1 MVLEVLSKVL
11 SKVFNKQNLVI
22 LVVFG
27 LIALLISKSDVYIK
41 TTYQGIV
48 LWATAVLPS
57 LLPFL
62 FLTSLLTKSPK
73 IINLSQKLNGFGR
86 FLYGAQGIGVYI
98 RIASILSGY
107 PVGAKIICDLYK
119 DGVISEKQA
128 EKYSTFSSTSGPLFI
143 IGTIGVNI
151 FSNLHYGII
160 ILVSHLLSSL
170 LVGVIFKKLPDN
182 RPIKRLLTF
191 QVSDNPLFEAMHSAI
206 ISVVITGG
214 FISVFYTF
222 SALAYDL
229 NLLYPL
235 KSLLSLIIN
244 EDLAEGVSL
253 GLVECT
259 KGIVTLANADKGN
272 LSCSLCCALVSFG
285 GLSVWFQ
292 SLAYLKTA
300 KVRTRIFIS
309 SKILHTIISFL
320 ICYILLYLL

>member
-1 MVLEVLSKVL
+1 MVLKIF
-11 SKVFNKQNLVI
+11 SKVFNKENLVI
-22 LVVFG
+22 FVVFG
-27 LIALLISKSDVYIK
+27 LIALLIGKSDVYIK
-41 TTYQGIV
+41 TTYQGIL

-73 IINLSQKLNGFGR
+73 IINLSQKLNGVGR
-86 FLYGAQGIGVYI
+86 FLYGAQGIAVYI
-98 RIASILSGY
+98 RIMSILSGY

-128 EKYSTFSSTSGPLFI
+128 EKYSTFSSTSGPLFV
-143 IGTIGVNI
+143 IGTIGVSV

-160 ILVSHLLSSL
+160 ILISHLLSSL
-170 LVGVIFKKLPDN
+170 LVGVIFKKIPDN
-182 RPIKRLLTF
+182 RPIERLLNF
-191 QVSDNPLFEAMHSAI
+191 QTPDNPLFEAMYSAI
-206 ISVVITGG
+206 ISVLITGG

-222 SALAYDL
+222 SALAHDL

-235 KSLLSLIIN
+235 KSLLGLFIN
-244 EDLAEGVSL
+244 EDLAEGISL
-253 GLVECT
+253 GIIECT
-259 KGIVTLANADKGN
+259 NGIVTLANADEGN
-272 LSCSLCCALVSFG
+272 LSCALCCSLVSFG

-300 KVRTRIFIS
+300 GVRTWIFVL